1 VVVIGSGPNGLAAAV
16 TMARAGLIVTVHEQ
30 AATMGGGARSQELT
44 LHGFVHDTC
53 SAVHPLAA
61 ASPFFR
67 SLPLGAHGLDWIEAD
82 VAVAH
87 PLADGTAVALH
98 RSVRRT
104 AESLGADA
112 AAYRRLVQPLVD
124 DWSRLLPTLLAPPLR
139 VPRHPLAASRF
150 GLRGLR
156 SARGLAERVFEGE
169 RARALFGGLAAH
181 SVLPLERAG
190 TAAVGLV
197 FALTAHAGGWPIPRG
212 GSQSIADALAAEL
225 RAHGGEVHVES
236 RVDSLD
242 GLSDATV
249 LCDVGPGGLLRLAG
263 KRIRDGRYRR
273 RLEAWRYGPG
283 VFKVDWA
290 LDGPIPW
297 VAPECRRAGTVHVG
311 GTLAEVADAERAA
324 WEGRHAERPFV
335 LLAQPSLIDA
345 SRAPAGK
352 HTAWAYC
359 HVPNGSAEDMTDRI
373 EAQVERFA
381 PGFRA
386 LVLAR
391 STRGPA
397 ELERE
402 NPNLVGGDITGGA
415 MQLGQLLA
423 RPVLRRD
430 PFATPVPGVYLC
442 SSSTP
447 PGPGVHGM
455 CGYWAARS
463 ALRAL
468 GR

>member
-1 VVVIGSGPNGLAAAV
+1 
-16 TMARAGLIVTVHEQ
+16 
-30 AATMGGGARSQELT
+30 
-44 LHGFVHDTC
+44 
-53 SAVHPLAA
+53 
-61 ASPFFR
+61 
-67 SLPLGAHGLDWIEAD
+67 

-87 PLADGTAVALH
+87 PLDDGTAVALH
-98 RSVRRT
+98 RSVQRT
-104 AESLGADA
+104 AEGLGADA

-124 DWSRLLPTLLAPPLR
+124 DWSRLLPMLLAPPLR

-181 SVLPLERAG
+181 SVLPLEQTG

-212 GSQSIADALAAEL
+212 GSQSIADALTAEL
-225 RAHGGEVHVES
+225 RAYGGEVHVES
-236 RVDSLD
+236 PVDSLD
-242 GLSDATV
+242 GLADATV
-249 LCDVGPGGLLRLAG
+249 LCDVGPEGLLRLAG
-263 KRIRDGRYRR
+263 NRIRDGRYRR

-297 VAPECRRAGTVHVG
+297 VAPECRQAGTVHVG
-311 GTLAEVADAERAA
+311 GTLAEVAHAERAA

-335 LLAQPSLIDA
+335 LLAQPSLFDA

-359 HVPNGSAEDMTDRI
+359 HVPNGSAEDTTDRI
-373 EAQVERFA
+373 EAQIERFA

-391 STRGPA
+391 SARGPA